1 MSVEFKTA
9 CSLVTLSL
17 CFLGSLSS
25 LISEANERQAVLL
38 LTLEPDSVFDETDR
52 LLGMAVT
59 MLESVTVLLLLLSSD
74 LEQAVNIT
82 IKLKTNTI
90 RNNSISPL

>member
-1 MSVEFKTA
+1 MSDEFKTA
-9 CSLVTLSL
+9 CSRATLSL

-25 LISEANERQAVLL
+25 FISEANERPAVLL

-59 MLESVTVLLLLLSSD
+59 ILESVVVVVVVATTA
-74 LEQAVNIT
+74 AVVFFSYKQQT
-82 IKLKTNTI
+82 
-90 RNNSISPL
+90 S

>member
-59 MLESVTVLLLLLSSD
+59 ILESVTVLLLLSYD

-90 RNNSISPL
+90 RNNLISPL

>member
-9 CSLVTLSL
+9 CSLATLSL
-17 CFLGSLSS
+17 CFLESLSS
-25 LISEANERQAVLL
+25 LISEANERPAVPQ
-38 LTLEPDSVFDETDR
+38 LTLELDSVFDETDR

-74 LEQAVNIT
+74 LEQAVKNYNQT
-82 IKLKTNTI
+82 QN
-90 RNNSISPL
+90 